1 MTKKTKTWL
10 IVGGILL
17 AIVIISAVSGGDKND
32 GSQADTAAAVENTQA
47 AVVEEEEEDD
57 TLPIQTLIDAYEENE
72 VAAKNEYQGKTFK
85 FKGRISD
92 IGVNPIGEEPYVT
105 LDGNFLVNFYFSN
118 SSVVAKLN
126 KGDRI
131 KLEGRVDSN
140 LGTIIVVKKCK
151 LVE

>member
-32 GSQADTAAAVENTQA
+32 GSQTDTASAVENTQA
-47 AVVEEEEEDD
+47 AVVEEEEDD
-57 TLPIQTLIDAYEENE
+57 TLPIRTLIDAYEENE

-140 LGTIIVVKKCK
+140 IGTIIVVKKCK